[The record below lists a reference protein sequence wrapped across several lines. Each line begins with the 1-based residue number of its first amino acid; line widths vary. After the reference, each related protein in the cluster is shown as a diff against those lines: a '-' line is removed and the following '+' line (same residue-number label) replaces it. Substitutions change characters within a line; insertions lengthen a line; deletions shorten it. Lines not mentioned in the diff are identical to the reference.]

1 MCEGSAGGA
10 SRASASGVSETASSS
25 SRSRVRD
32 SSSWTASRSVPS
44 GASTI
49 SIIVK
54 RPPSTAI
61 WESVMFSE
69 WPSSARVTSATMP
82 GRSRPIAERA
92 SCGMGRIVTNVLEI
106 LSRDPELLVM
116 EQSYNAGAEAPP
128 PHYHPSQDEHFEV
141 LEGSIA
147 LRVGHEHR
155 TVPAGESFDI
165 PRGTVHTMGP
175 AGGPAR
181 VRWEVRPALRTEA
194 FLTEMPEA
202 FEDLLAHVQRHAAEI
217 RLAGF

>member
-1 MCEGSAGGA
+1 
-10 SRASASGVSETASSS
+10 
-25 SRSRVRD
+25 
-32 SSSWTASRSVPS
+32 
-44 GASTI
+44 
-49 SIIVK
+49 
-54 RPPSTAI
+54 
-61 WESVMFSE
+61 
-69 WPSSARVTSATMP
+69 VTD
-82 GRSRPIAERA
+82 
-92 SCGMGRIVTNVLEI
+92 VLEI
-106 LSRDPELLVM
+106 LSRAPELLVM
-116 EQSYNAGAEAPP
+116 EQSYDAGAEPP
-128 PHYHPSQDEHFEV
+128 LPHYHPSQDEHFEV

-175 AGGPAR
+175 SGGPAR

-202 FEDLLAHVQRHAAEI
+202 FEDRLAHVQRHAAEI

>member
-1 MCEGSAGGA
+1 M
-10 SRASASGVSETASSS
+10 
-25 SRSRVRD
+25 
-32 SSSWTASRSVPS
+32 
-44 GASTI
+44 
-49 SIIVK
+49 
-54 RPPSTAI
+54 
-61 WESVMFSE
+61 
-69 WPSSARVTSATMP
+69 
-82 GRSRPIAERA
+82 
-92 SCGMGRIVTNVLEI
+92 TNVLEI

-116 EQSYNAGAEAPP
+116 EQSYDAAAEAPP

-147 LRVGHEHR
+147 LRIGHEHR

-194 FLTEMPEA
+194 FLTEMPES
-202 FEDLLAHVQRHAAEI
+202 FEERLGHIQRFAEEF

>member
-1 MCEGSAGGA
+1 LGHA
-10 SRASASGVSETASSS
+10 
-25 SRSRVRD
+25 
-32 SSSWTASRSVPS
+32 
-44 GASTI
+44 
-49 SIIVK
+49 
-54 RPPSTAI
+54 
-61 WESVMFSE
+61 
-69 WPSSARVTSATMP
+69 
-82 GRSRPIAERA
+82 
-92 SCGMGRIVTNVLEI
+92 RIVTNVLEI

-116 EQSYNAGAEAPP
+116 EQSYEAGAEPPP

-155 TVPAGESFDI
+155 TVAAGESFDI

-194 FLTEMPEA
+194 FLTEMPEE
-202 FEDLLAHVQRHAAEI
+202 FSERLGHIQRYAEEF